1 MMYEQDTISAV
12 ATALGEGGI
21 GIVRLSGPK
30 AIEFVQKF
38 FVRPSGKPWP
48 SLPSHQVLYGYLLN
62 EEQEKVDEVIVLIM
76 KGPRSYTREDVVE
89 IHCHGGTAVIKR
101 ILSLTLRQGARLAEP
116 GEFTKRAF
124 LNGRLDLSQAE
135 AVIDVIR
142 AKTDASLRV
151 AMGQLGGNL
160 SQTIKT
166 MRQGLLEMIAHL
178 EVTIDYPEE
187 DIEEMTAQEVQSK
200 IKGLQKQITDLLA
213 SAKTGRILREGLKTV
228 IVGKPNVGKSSLMN
242 ALLRENRAIV
252 TAIPGTTRDVIEE
265 TVNIEG
271 FPLTLLDTAGIRTTG
286 DEVEKIGVEKS
297 RQLIDQADLILLLLD
312 ISRPFDEEDKEI
324 IELLQNKNVLIVF
337 NKSDLPT
344 QLNQALVLQE
354 LPGQDSITV
363 SLEQEQGVKELE
375 AILVQKIQGGAVV
388 TEATYVTQ
396 VRHIDLLE
404 QSETHLSEANTAINA
419 GFPPDCIVTDLREAW
434 ETLGFITGDSIQQDL
449 VNQIFH
455 QFCVG
460 K

>member
-30 AIEFVQKF
+30 AIEIVKKF
-38 FVRPSGKPWP
+38 FVRPSGKPWD
-48 SLPSHQVLYGYLLN
+48 SLPSHQVLYGFLLN

-76 KGPRSYTREDVVE
+76 EGPRSYTREDVVE

-101 ILSLTLRQGARLAEP
+101 ILALSLRQGARLAEP

-135 AVIDVIR
+135 AVMDVIR

-160 SQTIKT
+160 SHTIQI
-166 MRQGLLEMIAHL
+166 MRQKLLEMIAHL

-187 DIEEMTAQEVQSK
+187 DIEEMTAQEVQGK
-200 IKGLQKQITDLLA
+200 IEGLQEQIRGLLA

-252 TAIPGTTRDVIEE
+252 TAVPGTTRDVIEE

-286 DEVEKIGVEKS
+286 DEVERIGVEKS

-312 ISRPFDEEDKEI
+312 LSRPLDDEDQEI
-324 IELLQNKNVLIVF
+324 IEILQDKNVLIVF
-337 NKSDLPT
+337 NKSDLPA
-344 QLNQALVLQE
+344 QLNQAQVLKQ
-354 LPGQDSITV
+354 LPGIESVIV
-363 SLEQEQGVKELE
+363 SLEEEQDLKELE
-375 AILVQKIQGGAVV
+375 SVLVHKIQGGAVL

-404 QSETHLSEANTAINA
+404 QSQTHLSEARTAIDS

-449 VNQIFH
+449 VTQIFQ
-455 QFCVG
+455 QFCLG